1 MNLPNAR
8 YKTNADYARFFEGFL
23 DRLRRMRGVEAA
35 AASSILPFEGGGTV
49 NEVTIEG
56 RPTEPD
62 GTLASS
68 DWRVVTPG
76 FFRMLGV
83 PLRSGRDFTEA
94 DATEGAPMV
103 VIVSETMAKRYWP
116 GVDPIGRRLRP
127 GRSQNWQT
135 VVGVAADLHHLSLD
149 ADPNPMVYYP
159 YQGNWNPMSI
169 GVRYDGDSSRIAP
182 AIRDVA
188 HAIDPQ
194 LPIGTMRRVDDLVAG
209 SLGERRFN
217 ASLLAVFAGIA
228 LLLAAVGLYGAMSFA
243 VGRRTREIGVR
254 MALGA
259 QPGDVLRMVLGEGLR
274 LAAVGLVAGLATA
287 AALTW
292 TMRGLLFGVTAAD
305 PLTFAGITLLLLAV
319 ACLATWIP
327 ARRAARV
334 DPMRAIRCD

>member
-1 MNLPNAR
+1 
-8 YKTNADYARFFEGFL
+8 
-23 DRLRRMRGVEAA
+23 
-35 AASSILPFEGGGTV
+35 
-49 NEVTIEG
+49 
-56 RPTEPD
+56 
-62 GTLASS
+62 
-68 DWRVVTPG
+68 VVTPG
-76 FFRMLGV
+76 FFRMLDV